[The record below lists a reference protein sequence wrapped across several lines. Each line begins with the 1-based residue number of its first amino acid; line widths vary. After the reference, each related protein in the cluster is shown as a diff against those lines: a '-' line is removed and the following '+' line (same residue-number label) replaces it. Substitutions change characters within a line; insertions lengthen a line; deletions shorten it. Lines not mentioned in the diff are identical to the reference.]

1 VALIPTLIISMV
13 VLVTLYYL
21 LVGVLTGLVLGAFD
35 SLEHSVF

>member
-21 LVGVLTGLVLGAFD
+21 LVGVLTGLVLGASD